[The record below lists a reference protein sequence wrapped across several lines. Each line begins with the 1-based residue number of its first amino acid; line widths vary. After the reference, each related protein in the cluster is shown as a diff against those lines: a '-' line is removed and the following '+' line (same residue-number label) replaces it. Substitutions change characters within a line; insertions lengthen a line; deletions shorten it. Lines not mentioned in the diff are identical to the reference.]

1 VLLKVL
7 KASFRVV
14 NPDLGEYSAQH
25 TFGCGDNVMTDA
37 VAFDDTNFHDA
48 SFLKPDR

>member
-7 KASFRVV
+7 KSCFRVV

-25 TFGCGDNVMTDA
+25 TLSRRDNVMTDA